1 MDTKNSV
8 SNTNIVETD
17 KAGGTDVKTIDM
29 SGTNIPNATNAKTP
43 EERAEDA
50 RIIDGVTKDASAPD
64 SQTDGT
70 VKPLPKVAQTPAL
83 PTVKVRLLSGHTH
96 EGVTFDEGDII
107 DVDEQSAAY
116 ITEVSKTGVR
126 V

>member
-1 MDTKNSV
+1 MDTKNPV

-17 KAGGTDVKTIDM
+17 KAGGTDVKT
-29 SGTNIPNATNAKTP
+29 P

-50 RIIDGVTKDASAPD
+50 RIIDGVTKDTSAPI
-64 SQTDGT
+64 QTDGT
-70 VKPLPKVAQTPAL
+70 VKPLPKLTQTPAL
-83 PTVKVRLLSGHTH
+83 PTVKVRLLGGHTH

-107 DVDEQSAAY
+107 DVDEQSATY